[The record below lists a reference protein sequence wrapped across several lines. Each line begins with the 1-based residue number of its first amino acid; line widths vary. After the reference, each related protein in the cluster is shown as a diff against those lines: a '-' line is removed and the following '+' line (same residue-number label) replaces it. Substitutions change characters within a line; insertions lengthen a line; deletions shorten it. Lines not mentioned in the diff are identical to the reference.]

1 MGGVVESLTLDR
13 EALKALA
20 SDTRL
25 DILKRLDERQKTVT
39 ELARDL
45 GLNKATVFEHCERL
59 LGADLIQKIEDD
71 RKWVYYQLSWK
82 GRRILHPERMTIA
95 LLLSSSLGA
104 VVAAAV
110 AFALFWRTRGPGEAP
125 PPGTEGGVAD
135 VAMKESVRSYAQDA
149 AFAAP
154 LQAFLGEPALLGW
167 GLFLVALAVVAAS
180 AAWHV
185 RLRGR
190 AAAF

>member
-1 MGGVVESLTLDR
+1 MGVVVESLTLDR

-39 ELARDL
+39 ELAREL
-45 GLNKATVFEHCERL
+45 ELNKATVFEHCERL
-59 LGADLIQKIEDD
+59 LGAELIQKIEDD

-95 LLLSSSLGA
+95 LLLSTSLGA
-104 VVAAAV
+104 VVSAVV
-110 AFALFWRTRGPGEAP
+110 AFALFWRTRV
-125 PPGTEGGVAD
+125 PGTPGPAGEEMQKSIENGATAMAD
-135 VAMKESVRSYAQDA
+135 TLA
-149 AFAAP
+149 ASP

-167 GLFLVALAVVAAS
+167 GLFLAALALVGVA

-185 RLRGR
+185 RVRGK
-190 AAAF
+190 AAAV

>member
-1 MGGVVESLTLDR
+1 MQAVVESLTLDR

-45 GLNKATVFEHCERL
+45 SLNKATVFEHCERL

-95 LLLSSSLGA
+95 LLLSTSLGA

-110 AFALFWRTRGPGEAP
+110 AFALFWRTRAPGSGSGAAEKALTPEADT
-125 PPGTEGGVAD
+125 GA
-135 VAMKESVRSYAQDA
+135 RSLA
-149 AFAAP
+149 ATFP
-154 LQAFLGEPALLGW
+154 ETVQAFLGEPALLGW
-167 GLFLVALAVVAAS
+167 ALFLVGVAVIGLS
-180 AAWHV
+180 TAWHIRV
-185 RLRGR
+185 RGK
-190 AAAF
+190 ANAI

>member
-1 MGGVVESLTLDR
+1 MVERITLDR

-25 DILKRLDERQKTVT
+25 DILKRLDEQRRTVT

-59 LGADLIQKIEDD
+59 LGAELIQKVEDD

-82 GRRILHPERMTIA
+82 GRRLLHPETMTIA

-104 VVAAAV
+104 VVTAAV
-110 AFALFWRTRGPGEAP
+110 AFWVWASSRAVP
-125 PPGTEGGVAD
+125 PPGGGMEGDA
-135 VAMKESVRSYAQDA
+135 RIAQEEGA
-149 AFAAP
+149 AQMFAAP
-154 LQAFLGEPALLGW
+154 LPEAAAGEPAALLW
-167 GLFLVALAVVAAS
+167 AVGLLAFAVLAVF
-180 AAWHV
+180 AAWAV
-185 RLRGR
+185 RARARRR
-190 AAAF
+190 AAA